1 MKAKPHSC
9 VFYCVFEAVA
19 QWLVSH
25 FCCIVGNWVMGESS
39 DSVSIDIE
47 MIPLGGKV
55 RNLGWYQHTQQK
67 TIHFFFFEFFFFF
80 ECSLCVCIV
89 VWVCGSFCLWVCS
102 LVDGILQ
109 ECVVK
114 TSKGSISVFVCGDQE
129 KPALITYPDVAL
141 NCMPHFLFMFC
152 KLVLICLFL
161 EIVLVGSCGLIH
173 NVDNGCIFLFLFLLF
188 FLLNFRKMLI
198 YVWLKMVLMGFV
210 LQFHYVEN
218 ECFFVYLVVLF
229 SKIYDSQCFLL
240 DFLFIG
246 LFSFSPRIWKGT
258 VGVFCFQKLMC

>member
-1 MKAKPHSC
+1 MVGVPFLLHCRELSHGWVKWLCFYWYWDDSTRRKGEKLGLISAYPTKNHS
-9 VFYCVFEAVA
+9 
-19 QWLVSH
+19 
-25 FCCIVGNWVMGESS
+25 
-39 DSVSIDIE
+39 
-47 MIPLGGKV
+47 
-55 RNLGWYQHTQQK
+55 
-67 TIHFFFFEFFFFF
+67 FFFFLSFFFFF

-152 KLVLICLFL
+152 KSVLICLFF

-173 NVDNGCIFLFLFLLF
+173 ICWQWMYISFFLLF

-240 DFLFIG
+240 DFFFIG